1 MSKKALFPLIF
12 LCMATVFLM
21 SCEEKDF
28 VFPTAAGFT
37 VEAKITGEYSYDAT
51 VTETYAE
58 FTGKYL
64 SFPIRFENGTLSCDG
79 IEVEAD
85 VGENSLFMLPEMLK
99 KLFSGDYEKVSVA
112 EKDDRYIFTADIL
125 GKKITVHTDKKTEL
139 PTAFFFDEY
148 TLTVTKIELYRDT
161 INESH
166 TQNMG
171 DGRSYR
177 R

>member
-12 LCMATVFLM
+12 LCMATVFLL

-58 FTGKYL
+58 FTGEYL
-64 SFPIRFENGTLSCDG
+64 SFPIRFENGLLSCDG

-85 VGENSLFMLPEMLK
+85 VGENSLFMLPELLK
-99 KLFSGDYEKVSVA
+99 KLFSGDY
-112 EKDDRYIFTADIL
+112 
-125 GKKITVHTDKKTEL
+125 
-139 PTAFFFDEY
+139 
-148 TLTVTKIELYRDT
+148 
-161 INESH
+161 
-166 TQNMG
+166 
-171 DGRSYR
+171 
-177 R
+177 